1 MYIYLSGPCINFSIM
16 KRLSRR
22 LCLSFSAFFFLVLF
36 RFVGFR
42 LFFRK
47 GHVSNDRND
56 SSLLSSKMMDLR
68 FREREREREREKKN
82 LSLIKYARLTRFSSP
97 PPFQFPIV
105 NSLLFIYLFMFKEHK
120 KEIKGER
127 SGKKRRPSKNN
138 EWIKD
143 MTTMETSSLSR
154 CRDGVSASQSPLLS
168 SAAVAASSFNEPT
181 PNEWIIP
188 LCRKAVSDNDKR
200 SCGNC
205 ITLQRNPYLLGL
217 LTIEIG
223 WGTVMNGSLQCS
235 SLMRSWTEL
244 TVWVSFF
251 LFSSF
256 LVGLGF
262 WGVFFFEGF

>member
-1 MYIYLSGPCINFSIM
+1 
-16 KRLSRR
+16 
-22 LCLSFSAFFFLVLF
+22 
-36 RFVGFR
+36 
-42 LFFRK
+42 
-47 GHVSNDRND
+47 
-56 SSLLSSKMMDLR
+56 
-68 FREREREREREKKN
+68 
-82 LSLIKYARLTRFSSP
+82 
-97 PPFQFPIV
+97 
-105 NSLLFIYLFMFKEHK
+105 MFKEHK
-120 KEIKGER
+120 KEIKRER

-262 WGVFFFEGF
+262 WGFFFFWGFLAFLVSFFRVEFRVCVESIPMLWKTDHCWASACFLTSVGRLSDGRVTVGVGNAW

>member
-1 MYIYLSGPCINFSIM
+1 
-16 KRLSRR
+16 
-22 LCLSFSAFFFLVLF
+22 
-36 RFVGFR
+36 
-42 LFFRK
+42 
-47 GHVSNDRND
+47 
-56 SSLLSSKMMDLR
+56 
-68 FREREREREREKKN
+68 
-82 LSLIKYARLTRFSSP
+82 
-97 PPFQFPIV
+97 
-105 NSLLFIYLFMFKEHK
+105 MFKEHK
-120 KEIKGER
+120 KEIKRER

-262 WGVFFFEGF
+262 WGFFFLRVSSFFGFFLSSWVSSLCGVDPHAVKDGSLLSVGVLLDKCRSVKWWSRYSRRRKRLIMIARE